1 MSNIL
6 PFSYR
11 YCDKEIIGK
20 DFLLEWLEM
29 YPNDL
34 VKNRINQILELPHE
48 YPATWG
54 IKINIETLTMEYEL
68 YVYQYHPENYNTISD
83 KTLQKEELQ
92 KILNITTNDENPEN
106 ITMFSYDLEKDIL
119 DYANNYYF
127 INNEDGINY
136 GYSTNNKIKQNDYET
151 FNAENI
157 PEKYNTFFNKSYI
170 VNYSKI
176 LSLFVAYKHHRNY
189 FGIYYDGVN
198 DTVVY
203 ELIQKHLKN
212 IKMPL
217 TYNKNFSISLDL
229 GIDSQLVYRIGI
241 YGLLI

>member
-83 KTLQKEELQ
+83 KTLQKKELQ

-106 ITMFSYDLEKDIL
+106 ITMFSYDLEKDFEIKSL
-119 DYANNYYF
+119 L
-127 INNEDGINY
+127 ITHQIRKLGIK
-136 GYSTNNKIKQNDYET
+136 YSIADWNKFLIENMDRLVKN
-151 FNAENI
+151 FNR
-157 PEKYNTFFNKSYI
+157 
-170 VNYSKI
+170 VNYLVKHNTAKFEALI
-176 LSLFVAYKHHRNY
+176 LSKFR
-189 FGIYYDGVN
+189 
-198 DTVVY
+198 
-203 ELIQKHLKN
+203 
-212 IKMPL
+212 
-217 TYNKNFSISLDL
+217 
-229 GIDSQLVYRIGI
+229 
-241 YGLLI
+241 